1 MLRYFVDKNI
11 ELPYVQNLPEK
22 DSKFLLNFS
31 NLFYGDMYLE
41 DKVALSP
48 NSEFL
53 RTFIHYMAKEKFKAD
68 QFNRMVF

>member
-1 MLRYFVDKNI
+1 M
-11 ELPYVQNLPEK
+11 QSLPER

-48 NSEFL
+48 NNDFL
-53 RTFIHYMAKEKFKAD
+53 RTFIHYMAKEKFTGD
-68 QFNRMVF
+68 